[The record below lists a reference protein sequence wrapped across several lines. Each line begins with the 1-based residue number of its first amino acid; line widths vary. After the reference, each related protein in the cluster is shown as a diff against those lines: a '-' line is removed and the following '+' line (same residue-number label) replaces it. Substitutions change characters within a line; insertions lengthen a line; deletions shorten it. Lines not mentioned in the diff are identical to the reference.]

1 LLVVSVVGPQEAGK
15 TTLIA
20 RMCAEWRKRGI
31 HVGVLKH
38 DGHAD
43 ARGSDDWEKPDSDT
57 ARCAEAGAVATMV
70 AGGGRTLLRLTRDAD
85 ADNVEALCRRM
96 ADAAA
101 SSGTPLDV
109 IVVEGY
115 KASRLRKL
123 VPVRRPSDV
132 AWLKRQDVQN
142 LYAVVSSPEVAHL
155 VGDQWRVYDEDDV
168 AQLCYDLWR

>member
-1 LLVVSVVGPQEAGK
+1 MVSVVGPQDAGK

-20 RMCAEWRKRGI
+20 RMCVAWRERGL

-43 ARGSDDWEKPDSDT
+43 AGGINDWEKPDSDT
-57 ARCAEAGAVATMV
+57 VRYAQAGADVTMV
-70 AGGGRTLLRLTRDAD
+70 AGGGQTLLRLTTDTD

-101 SSGTPLDV
+101 SSGIPLDV

-115 KASRLRKL
+115 KASNLQKL

-132 AWLKRQDVQN
+132 AWLKYQDLQN
-142 LYAVVSSPEVAHL
+142 VYAVVSSPDVAHL
-155 VGDQWRVYDEDDV
+155 VGDQWRVYHEDNV
-168 AQLCYDLWR
+168 VQLCYDLWR

>member
-1 LLVVSVVGPQEAGK
+1 MVSVVGPQDAGK

-20 RMCAEWRKRGI
+20 RMCVEWRKMGL

-43 ARGSDDWEKPDSDT
+43 ARGWDDWEKPDSDT
-57 ARCAEAGAVATMV
+57 VRYAQAGADVTMV
-70 AGGGRTLLRLTRDAD
+70 AGGGQTLLRVTTDKDAD
-85 ADNVEALCRRM
+85 HVEALCRRM

-101 SSGTPLDV
+101 SSGPPLDV

-115 KASRLRKL
+115 KSSRLKKV

-132 AWLKRQDVQN
+132 AWLKRQALQN
-142 LYAVVSSPEVAHL
+142 VYAVVSSSEVAHL
-155 VGDQWRVYDEDDV
+155 VGDPWRVYDEDDV
-168 AQLCYDLWR
+168 VQLCYHLGR